1 MRVRV
6 NSISSYSYR
15 PKNQVNF
22 GIIKD
27 ERAKRFVRNH
37 SSYGDEGV
45 KALEDAKYLT
55 FHTEDREM
63 YVKIDMDMIKERF
76 GASGIADINDYDK
89 IDKEEPVASLKEY
102 VEYAEKYNDFQ
113 DPDSLTYD
121 EYLDILKLEEKEYKK
136 QQKRAQKE
144 AEREEFM
151 VYDTDPDYLQKRAE
165 LDAQGWYW

>member
-1 MRVRV
+1 
-6 NSISSYSYR
+6 
-15 PKNQVNF
+15 
-22 GIIKD
+22 
-27 ERAKRFVRNH
+27 
-37 SSYGDEGV
+37 
-45 KALEDAKYLT
+45 
-55 FHTEDREM
+55 M